1 MQATIIWNHKMGFSG
16 ETESGHHLAMDAAPD
31 NGGDNQA
38 PRPTEL
44 LLHAVAGCTGIDIVS
59 ILEKMRLTLTS
70 FEMDIEGERADEH
83 PRRFTTIS
91 IHYRLE
97 GDLPEDKVRRAIS
110 LSKDKYCSVSQ
121 SLNAEIEVYYSINGV
136 RNEEP
141 I

>member
-1 MQATIIWNHKMGFSG
+1 MQATVTWNHKMGFSG
-16 ETESGHHLAMDAAPD
+16 ETESGHHLAVDAAPE

-59 ILEKMRLTLTS
+59 ILEQMRLTLTS
-70 FEMDIEGERADEH
+70 FEMDIEGERADDH

-97 GDLPEDKVRRAIS
+97 GDLPEDKVRRAIA

>member
-1 MQATIIWNHKMGFSG
+1 MQATVIWNQKMGFSG
-16 ETESGHHLAMDAAPD
+16 ETESGHHLAMDAAPE

-70 FEMDIEGERADEH
+70 FEMDIEGERADDH

-97 GDLPEDKVRRAIS
+97 GDLPDDKVRRAIA

>member
-1 MQATIIWNHKMGFSG
+1 MQATVTWNHKMGFSG
-16 ETESGHHLAMDAAPD
+16 ETESGHHLAVDAAPE

-70 FEMDIEGERADEH
+70 FEMDIEGERADDH

-97 GDLPEDKVRRAIS
+97 GDLPDDKVRRAIA

-121 SLNAEIEVYYSINGV
+121 SLNAEIKVYYSINGV

>member
-1 MQATIIWNHKMGFSG
+1 MQATITWNHKMGFSG
-16 ETESGHHLAMDAAPD
+16 MTESGHQLAMDAAPEN
-31 NGGDNQA
+31 NGENGA

-44 LLHAVAGCTGIDIVS
+44 LLHAVAGCTGMDIVS
-59 ILEKMRLTLTS
+59 ILEKMRLPLTS
-70 FEMDIEGERADEH
+70 FEMDIEGERATEH

-97 GDLPEDKVRRAIS
+97 GDLPDDKVRRAVS
-110 LSKDKYCSVSQ
+110 LSKDKYCSVSK

-141 I
+141 L

>member
-1 MQATIIWNHKMGFSG
+1 MQATVTWNQKMGFSG
-16 ETESGHHLAMDAAPD
+16 ETESGHFLAMDAAPE

-70 FEMDIEGERADEH
+70 FEMDIEGERADDH

-97 GDLPEDKVRRAIS
+97 GDLPEDKVRRAIA

>member
-1 MQATIIWNHKMGFSG
+1 MQATVTWNHKMGFSG
-16 ETESGHHLAMDAAPD
+16 ETESGHHLAMDAAPE
-31 NGGDNQA
+31 NGGNNQA

-70 FEMDIEGERADEH
+70 FEMDIEGERADDH

-97 GDLPEDKVRRAIS
+97 GDLPEDKVRRAIA

>member
-1 MQATIIWNHKMGFSG
+1 MQATVTWNHKMGFSG
-16 ETESGHHLAMDAAPD
+16 ETESGHLLAMDAAPE

-70 FEMDIEGERADEH
+70 FEMDIEGERADDH

-97 GDLPEDKVRRAIS
+97 GDLPEEKVRRAIA

>member
-1 MQATIIWNHKMGFSG
+1 
-16 ETESGHHLAMDAAPD
+16 
-31 NGGDNQA
+31 
-38 PRPTEL
+38 
-44 LLHAVAGCTGIDIVS
+44 
-59 ILEKMRLTLTS
+59 LTLTS
-70 FEMDIEGERADEH
+70 FEMDIEGERADDH

-97 GDLPEDKVRRAIS
+97 GDLPEDKVRRAIA